1 MPHFEYIALDAAGR
15 RIPGSL
21 VASAR
26 AEALRMI
33 EQLSLTPLS
42 LSETRSLTS
51 VFRTSKRSV
60 RPAAVAAAFSLLAD
74 QLETG
79 VPLLKALQV
88 LAKQSSDPGL
98 QRILSEVCEKVADGT
113 SLASAF
119 AGFPDVFGSLETSIV
134 EAGEEGGFL
143 EDSLRRLASV
153 RERHQEIRAK
163 LVSVLAYPLLL
174 TIVGAM
180 VVTGMLV
187 FFVPKFEPLFD
198 SLRQTGQMPWPTE
211 LLLFVSHLLQQWGL
225 LIGAGVV
232 VVIVLLRWGIPQ
244 ERIQE
249 WRDQASIRVKGLGP
263 VLTIFGVA
271 RFCRILGTLLQNGV
285 PILRSLE
292 IARHATGNRVL
303 SRAIAEAS
311 ESIARGKALSG
322 PLAASGFFTP
332 DVLEM
337 LSVAEQSN
345 RLEPVLLRL
354 ADKLETRGHQRLD
367 VLMRL
372 LEPMLMLVL
381 AIVVGFLV
389 VALLL
394 PVFEGNGMM

>member
-1 MPHFEYIALDAAGR
+1 MPQFDYIAIDATGR

-21 VASAR
+21 VATAR
-26 AEALRMI
+26 ADALRMI
-33 EQLSLTPLS
+33 EQLALTPLS
-42 LSETRSLTS
+42 LTESRTRRAAS
-51 VFRTSKRSV
+51 RRA

-79 VPLLKALQV
+79 VPLLKALDV
-88 LAKQSSDPGL
+88 LARQSSDQAL
-98 QRILSEVCEKVADGT
+98 QRILKEVSEKVADGT
-113 SLASAF
+113 SLATAF
-119 AGFPDVFGSLETSIV
+119 AAFPEVFGSLETSIV
-134 EAGEEGGFL
+134 QAGEEGGFL
-143 EDSLRRLASV
+143 EDSLRRIAVV

-163 LVSVLAYPLLL
+163 LVSVLAYPVLL
-174 TIVGAM
+174 TVVGAL
-180 VVTGMLV
+180 VVTGMLI

-198 SLRQTGQMPWPTE
+198 SLRQSGQMPWPTE
-211 LLLFVSHLLQQWGL
+211 LLLFVSHTLQHWGL
-225 LIGAGVV
+225 VIAGVLTA
-232 VVIVLLRWGIPQ
+232 IVLLLKWAIPQ
-244 ERIQE
+244 ERFHE
-249 WRDQASIRVKGLGP
+249 WKDQTIVRLRGLGP
-263 VLTIFGVA
+263 VLTIFGVS

-322 PLAASGFFTP
+322 PLAASGFFTA

-345 RLEPVLLRL
+345 RLEPILLRL
-354 ADKLETRGHQRLD
+354 ADKLEARGHQRLD

-372 LEPMLMLVL
+372 AEPLLMLIL
-381 AIVVGFLV
+381 AVIVGFLV

>member
-1 MPHFEYIALDAAGR
+1 MPQFHYIALDATGR

-51 VFRTSKRSV
+51 AFRSPKRSV
-60 RPAAVAAAFSLLAD
+60 RPAAVAAAFGLLAD

-88 LAKQSSDPGL
+88 LAKQSSDAGL

-134 EAGEEGGFL
+134 QAGEEGGFL

-174 TIVGAM
+174 TIVGAI

-225 LIGAGVV
+225 FIGAGFVMV
-232 VVIVLLRWGIPQ
+232 FLIVRWAVPKD
-244 ERIQE
+244 RMLE
-249 WRDQASIRVKGLGP
+249 WRDQSVIRLKGLGP

-372 LEPMLMLVL
+372 LEPMMMLVL

>member
-1 MPHFEYIALDAAGR
+1 MPQFEYIALDAAGR

-26 AEALRMI
+26 GEALRMI

-51 VFRTSKRSV
+51 MFRTSKRSV

-225 LIGAGVV
+225 LIGAGVL
-232 VVIVLLRWGIPQ
+232 VVILLLRWGIPQ
-244 ERIQE
+244 ERMQE

>member
-1 MPHFEYIALDAAGR
+1 MPQFEYIALDAAGR

-26 AEALRMI
+26 GEALRMI

-42 LSETRSLTS
+42 LSETRSFTS

-180 VVTGMLV
+180 IVTGMLV

-225 LIGAGVV
+225 LIGAGVL
-232 VVIVLLRWGIPQ
+232 VVILLLRWGIPQ
-244 ERIQE
+244 ERMQE

-381 AIVVGFLV
+381 AIVVGFLI

>member
-1 MPHFEYIALDAAGR
+1 MPQFDYIALDAAGR

-42 LSETRSLTS
+42 LSETRSFRS
-51 VFRTSKRSV
+51 VFRSSKRSV
-60 RPAAVAAAFSLLAD
+60 RPAAVANAFSLLAD

-88 LAKQSSDPGL
+88 LARQSSDPAL

-113 SLASAF
+113 PLASAF

-134 EAGEEGGFL
+134 QAGEEGGFL

-163 LVSVLAYPLLL
+163 LISVLAYPLLL
-174 TIVGAM
+174 TIVGAI

-211 LLLFVSHLLQQWGL
+211 LLLFVSHLLQKWGL
-225 LIGAGVV
+225 LIGAGAVV
-232 VVIVLLRWGIPQ
+232 SIGLVRWAIPQ
-244 ERIQE
+244 EKMLE
-249 WRDQASIRVKGLGP
+249 WRDQAVIRLKGLGP

-372 LEPMLMLVL
+372 LEPMLMLAL

>member
-1 MPHFEYIALDAAGR
+1 MPQFDYIALDAAGR

-119 AGFPDVFGSLETSIV
+119 AAFPDVFGSLETSIV
-134 EAGEEGGFL
+134 QAGEEGGFL

-174 TIVGAM
+174 TIVGAV
-180 VVTGMLV
+180 VVTGMLI

-211 LLLFVSHLLQQWGL
+211 LLLFISHSLQQWG
-225 LIGAGVV
+225 IVTAGVLIAFVLFLKWAIPKDRFHEWKDGTV
-232 VVIVLLRWGIPQ
+232 VRLR
-244 ERIQE
+244 
-249 WRDQASIRVKGLGP
+249 GLGP
-263 VLTIFGVA
+263 ILTIFGVS

-354 ADKLETRGHQRLD
+354 ADKLETRGQQRLD

-381 AIVVGFLV
+381 AIIVGFLV

>member
-1 MPHFEYIALDAAGR
+1 MPQFDYIALDAAGR

-42 LSETRSLTS
+42 LSETRSFRS
-51 VFRTSKRSV
+51 VFRSSKRSV
-60 RPAAVAAAFSLLAD
+60 RPAAVANAFSLLAD

-88 LAKQSSDPGL
+88 LARQSSDPAL

-113 SLASAF
+113 PLASAF

-134 EAGEEGGFL
+134 QAGEEGGFL

-163 LVSVLAYPLLL
+163 LISVLAYPLLL
-174 TIVGAM
+174 TIVGAI

-211 LLLFVSHLLQQWGL
+211 LLLFVSHLLQKWGL

-232 VVIVLLRWGIPQ
+232 VSIGLVRWAIPQ
-244 ERIQE
+244 EKMLE
-249 WRDQASIRVKGLGP
+249 WRDQAVIRLKGLGP

-372 LEPMLMLVL
+372 LEPMLMLAL